1 MKYFFLVLIYSN
13 ENEEIKCEL
22 VDCDVDWEISV
33 GAAEH
38 NFWGFDQR
46 ISNDQV
52 KNELAAKASELRF
65 SVAAVEGE
73 QSKFMEECNS
83 PSF

>member
-1 MKYFFLVLIYSN
+1 M
-13 ENEEIKCEL
+13 
-22 VDCDVDWEISV
+22 
-33 GAAEH
+33 GAAKH
-38 NFWGFDQR
+38 NFWGLDPR

-52 KNELAAKASELRF
+52 KNELAAKASGLRF

-73 QSKFMEECNS
+73 QSEFMEECNS